1 MSRIGKLSTVERN
14 SLTKLLSR
22 LKRDFLR
29 PVQLSNDKRV
39 HLMKPAFVQEVL
51 PADS

>member
-1 MSRIGKLSTVERN
+1 VSRIGKLSTVERN